1 MHCRLHPHI
10 PWPHKAP
17 SANGRKLHILSR
29 LQFPSDRFELLPT
42 PRRPVDRWQ
51 HASCIFRNQRRP
63 NLRELELCEP
73 VRTPISHRKQNNDQ
87 HHRSPRSALA
97 PSNVESVDIHPEP
110 RRKNRARR
118 AWRFQSEDGMMP

>member
-1 MHCRLHPHI
+1 MHSWLHTHI
-10 PWPHKAP
+10 PRPHKTP

-29 LQFPSDRFELLPT
+29 FQFPGSRFELLPR

-51 HASCIFRNQRRP
+51 HASRIFRNQRRP
-63 NLRELELCEP
+63 NLRELELREL
-73 VRTPISHRKQNNDQ
+73 VRAAISHRKQNNDQ
-87 HHRSPRSALA
+87 HHRSPRTALS

-118 AWRFQSEDGMMP
+118 AWHFQREDGMMP